1 MRVAIVHYWLV
12 GMRGGEKV
20 LEELCR
26 LYPDADIFTH
36 VHDPART
43 SALINGH
50 RIKTTFI
57 ARLPFARTLYQ
68 KYLPLMPAALEE
80 LDLTGYDLVISS
92 ESGPAKGVITHP
104 NAVHVCYCHSPMR
117 YLWDQYHVYRGNA
130 SRFTRLFMSLMMP
143 QLRLWDVASA
153 ARVDRF
159 IANSSFI
166 ARRIAK
172 AYRREAEIVFPPVDL
187 DAFEIA
193 AEPTRD
199 FYFTIGQLVP
209 YKRVDLA
216 VAACTKLG
224 RKLVV
229 VGTGSEEARLRAMAG
244 PTIEFRGWA
253 SNEDLRF
260 FYQNCRALLFPGEE
274 DFGIVPLEAMASGR
288 PVIAYRSGGA
298 LDTVVEG
305 ETGVFFDCQ
314 TEDDLVVAIE
324 SFEGDEER
332 FVPHEIRRH
341 ARGFGRDVFR
351 RKLKESIDR
360 AITEISGARVP
371 VGALRRGSRMRG
383 PARWSINGRFLTQP
397 QTGVQRYAGEMTR
410 EIDAWLASD
419 RRARAPARAIDICL
433 PADCE
438 ATPSLRAHRGS
449 SQPPR
454 PRPRLGADGAA
465 GDGTRA
471 A

>member
-20 LEELCR
+20 LEEMCR

-43 SALINGH
+43 SALINSH
-50 RIKTTFI
+50 RIQTTFI
-57 ARLPFARTLYQ
+57 SRLPFARKLYQ

-80 LDLTGYDLVISS
+80 LDLTGYDLVLSS

-117 YLWDQYHVYRGNA
+117 YLWDQYSVYRGNA

-143 QLRLWDVASA
+143 PLRLWDVASA
-153 ARVDRF
+153 ARVDHF
-159 IANSSFI
+159 IANSTFI

-172 AYRREAEIVFPPVDL
+172 AYRREAEVVFPPVDL

-193 AEPTRD
+193 PEPARD
-199 FYFTIGQLVP
+199 FYFYIGQLVP

-216 VAACTKLG
+216 VAACTRLG
-224 RKLVV
+224 RRLVV
-229 VGTGSEEARLRAMAG
+229 IGSGTEAERLRAMAG

-253 SNEDLRF
+253 SHEDLAYCYR
-260 FYQNCRALLFPGEE
+260 NCRALLFPGEE

-288 PVIAYRSGGA
+288 PVIAFGSGGA

-305 ETGVFFDCQ
+305 VTGTFFQRQ
-314 TEDDLVVAIE
+314 TEDALAAAIE
-324 SFEGDEER
+324 RFEAMEDTFAPET
-332 FVPHEIRRH
+332 IRSH

-351 RKLKESIDR
+351 RRLKSAIDG
-360 AITEISGARVP
+360 AIERT
-371 VGALRRGSRMRG
+371 L
-383 PARWSINGRFLTQP
+383 
-397 QTGVQRYAGEMTR
+397 
-410 EIDAWLASD
+410 D
-419 RRARAPARAIDICL
+419 RRPASAPFA
-433 PADCE
+433 E
-438 ATPSLRAHRGS
+438 AAE
-449 SQPPR
+449 
-454 PRPRLGADGAA
+454 
-465 GDGTRA
+465 
-471 A
+471 